1 MSIELHPSLSRGL
14 TAAGWLVSRHS
25 FSFADHY
32 DPERLQFG
40 ALRVLNDDLI
50 APEAGFPMHRH
61 QDMEIVTIPLTGSLR
76 HKDDL
81 GNTAVVQAGEVQ
93 AMSAGTGVHHAEFN
107 ASASEY
113 LSLLQIWI
121 QTATRGIPASYRQLS
136 FAPDVLQNQLTLLAG
151 PIENKVENVVG
162 MHQDAYI
169 SRGQFDQA
177 ATIDYT
183 LRKTTHG
190 VYLFCIAGSITV
202 EGVTANKGDA
212 LAITDTQLITL
223 LIAAGTDVVTIEVP
237 MSA

>member
-1 MSIELHPSLSRGL
+1 MPIILHPSLKRGL

-61 QDMEIVTIPLTGSLR
+61 QDMEIVTIPLSGSLR
-76 HKDDL
+76 HKDSL

-93 AMSAGTGVHHAEFN
+93 AMSAGTGVEHAEFN
-107 ASASEY
+107 ASSTEY

-121 QTATRGIPASYRQLS
+121 QTATRGISASYRQLS
-136 FAPDVLQNQLTLLAG
+136 FAPDVLQNKLTLLAG
-151 PIENKVENVVG
+151 PIDKQLENVVG

-169 SRGQFDQA
+169 SRGQF
-177 ATIDYT
+177 ATA
-183 LRKTTHG
+183 TTVSYKPHKPEHG
-190 VYLFCIAGSITV
+190 VYLFCISGSITID
-202 EGVTANKGDA
+202 GITANKGDA
-212 LAITDTQLITL
+212 LAITELSEPSIKIKDNSDVLI
-223 LIAAGTDVVTIEVP
+223 IEVP
-237 MSA
+237 L